1 MTTDPSD
8 KLFEF
13 AVCYARTE
21 CSGSLI
27 SEHKLRSACGRPFQT
42 FDGSL
47 LHPTVVSQAAGL
59 LEGIVLAHAFDD
71 GNKRTG
77 WMTLIYFL
85 ACHRQTLRDISDAEG
100 EEVVV
105 SVVTHNLPLA
115 DFAGWIAQHLVPLT
129 E

>member
-1 MTTDPSD
+1 MTVSPGEV
-8 KLFEF
+8 LYEF
-13 AVCYARTE
+13 AIDYARTH
-21 CSGSLI
+21 CSGSII
-27 SEHKLRSACGRPFQT
+27 SDKKLRGACYRPFHT
-42 FDGSL
+42 FDGRPL
-47 LHPTVVSQAAGL
+47 RQTLASQAAAL
-59 LEGIVLAHAFDD
+59 LQGIASVHAFDD

-85 ACHRQTLRDISDAEG
+85 ACHRQTLRGISDAEG

>member
-1 MTTDPSD
+1 MFRFFDLGTQ
-8 KLFEF
+8 
-13 AVCYARTE
+13 A
-21 CSGSLI
+21 
-27 SEHKLRSACGRPFQT
+27 SERVWQT
-42 FDGSL
+42 LSNFDGSL
-47 LHPTVVSQAAGL
+47 LHPTVVSQAAAL

-85 ACHRQTLRDISDAEG
+85 ACHRQTLQGISDAEG

-115 DFAGWIAQHLVPLT
+115 DFASWIAQHLVPLT

>member
-47 LHPTVVSQAAGL
+47 LHPTVVSQAAAL

-77 WMTLIYFL
+77 
-85 ACHRQTLRDISDAEG
+85 
-100 EEVVV
+100 
-105 SVVTHNLPLA
+105 
-115 DFAGWIAQHLVPLT
+115 
-129 E
+129 